1 MLSRLENDILGNE
14 AGLQAFEA
22 ALTRSTDTLLKRKNK
37 ERLSIDLDST
47 EDPAHGKQEWVA
59 DNGHVAKHCGAVYS
73 NFYKTVFFSRTLV
86 LSWRR
91 LQDSASR
98 TRTLGDFPRDKR
110 PKNQVRL
117 RWPSLP
123 PNPGLGGML
132 ARPLSKNG
140 FGNPFPRV

>member
-73 NFYKTVFFSRTLV
+73 NFYKTVFFQGHWCYHGADYRI
-86 LSWRR
+86 R
-91 LQDSASR
+91 LQEQELWGIFPG
-98 TRTLGDFPRDKR
+98 TRGQKTKLDCGG
-110 PKNQVRL
+110 QACRL
-117 RWPSLP
+117 IPD
-123 PNPGLGGML
+123 
-132 ARPLSKNG
+132 
-140 FGNPFPRV
+140 